1 MKWDQ
6 LQTAGRVNSVMERF
20 FLSLKMERVWQRD
33 DANPRR
39 SHPCHG

>member
-1 MKWDQ
+1 MAWWAEPK
-6 LQTAGRVNSVMERF
+6 GNCRGFNSVMERF

-39 SHPCHG
+39 SHS